1 MLDSLFDGY
10 TRSLLIFAGIN
21 VISAYSFYLPYKT
34 GQVSLGQAGFMAV
47 GAYASAVMTQKFGM
61 PFAASLVVAG
71 VIAGVVGVA
80 VGFPALRIKGVYL
93 LLLTLGFSEIIGVIA
108 LSWGYIGGA
117 QGFPNISFNPFSLD
131 YVTGLVIV
139 LIFFFAR
146 LERSSLIAGLAG
158 ALFAHQATYLDS
170 STFGIMVSVEILMF
184 VIVGGGSTYWGPF
197 VGAVVLNA
205 IPEILR
211 SLHDWL
217 ELVPVSWTNYYP
229 MNRIYDFLHSF
240 LDFENAKRLIAFGL
254 ILIVMMI
261 IKPDGLV
268 TRDSLR
274 HALRP
279 LQFWRWK
286 VRRA

>member
-139 LIFFFAR
+139 LIFFFA
-146 LERSSLIAGLAG
+146 
-158 ALFAHQATYLDS
+158 
-170 STFGIMVSVEILMF
+170 
-184 VIVGGGSTYWGPF
+184 
-197 VGAVVLNA
+197 
-205 IPEILR
+205 
-211 SLHDWL
+211 
-217 ELVPVSWTNYYP
+217 
-229 MNRIYDFLHSF
+229 
-240 LDFENAKRLIAFGL
+240 
-254 ILIVMMI
+254 
-261 IKPDGLV
+261 
-268 TRDSLR
+268 
-274 HALRP
+274 
-279 LQFWRWK
+279 
-286 VRRA
+286 